1 MRRIHT
7 IYGALTA
14 TIVSMDKFES
24 CEVSENQN
32 TKRIVNAFLPTKMKH
47 FYVSATKLQY
57 FLNQT
62 RKEGKSF
69 GFVGINPTI

>member
-1 MRRIHT
+1 MKRIHT
-7 IYGALTA
+7 IYGASTTTLSLTDFE
-14 TIVSMDKFES
+14 IVQI
-24 CEVSENQN
+24 SENQN

>member
-1 MRRIHT
+1 MSCIHT

-32 TKRIVNAFLPTKMKH
+32 TKRIVNAFLIHKSICRLMA
-47 FYVSATKLQY
+47 VSQ
-57 FLNQT
+57 
-62 RKEGKSF
+62 SF
-69 GFVGINPTI
+69 ASSPSDDMP